1 MSPLPQVDTPQ
12 GILNLTG
19 THPIEF
25 AVVAIYFGVLLGLA
39 FIFRRMNQ
47 NVDDY
52 FRNGCRGSWW
62 LVGTSAFVGNFT
74 AWTFTGAA
82 GVAFVAGWSVMVIF
96 MIAPM
101 VALVTALLFA
111 DKFRQIRAVTA
122 PEVLRRRFGGATEQF
137 YSYFGILNNLLISS
151 IQLYGLAIFASAIF
165 GLEIHLVII
174 FIGLVVLTYSLFGG
188 SWAVMGTDFI
198 QGLILVPVT
207 LFVCLLCLVEIG
219 GIGRLFQMIREQGLA
234 ADFQMFNTD
243 QFEGRVADF
252 TWAWAIAMFM
262 KNVPGQLSLISAVRY
277 FAVKDGREAR
287 KAAFLDCGLSI
298 MGLLFWFIPPITA
311 RLLFESEVM
320 AMDLA
325 NPAESAYAVAAMQ
338 LLPAGMAGLMV
349 VAMLA
354 ATMSNLD
361 TGLNRNAAIF
371 TLNIYP
377 LFCRLTGHA
386 PMTGKALMRLG
397 QAWTLMLGC
406 SIILIALHLSR
417 QEGKGVFDFML
428 EVGAVLGMPMAVPM
442 LLALL
447 IRKVP
452 SWAALMSIGVTAVPS
467 SMAVLSGR
475 VPWLAEWLPFLA
487 ESWKFHSIVFIN
499 GSVSVTTFLISLL
512 FWKGT
517 DRQYRE
523 KVDTFFRVMRTPVDF
538 EKEVGN
544 ANDAAQLTIIGSFL
558 MVIGGGIL
566 LLLII
571 DNPWTL
577 QGRLGILILGGFI
590 LGLGTAFRW
599 QGARHPRTQSTT
611 LPNPE
616 K

>member
-1 MSPLPQVDTPQ
+1 
-12 GILNLTG
+12 LTG

-25 AVVAIYFGVLLGLA
+25 VVVAIYFGVLLGLA
-39 FIFRRMNQ
+39 FVFRRMNQ

-62 LVGTSAFVGNFT
+62 LVGSSAFVGNFT

-101 VALVTALLFA
+101 VALITALLFA

-137 YSYFGILNNLLISS
+137 YSYFGILNNLLVSS

-207 LFVCLLCLVEIG
+207 IFVCILCLVEIG
-219 GIGRLFQMIREQGLA
+219 GIGRLFQMINEQGLT

-243 QFEGRVADF
+243 QFSERVADF
-252 TWAWAIAMFM
+252 TWAWAIAMFL
-262 KNVPGQLSLISAVRY
+262 KNVPGQLSLITAVRY

-287 KAAFLDCGLSI
+287 KAAFLDCGLSV

-311 RLLFESEVM
+311 RLLFESEVLS
-320 AMDLA
+320 MDLA

-371 TLNIYP
+371 TMNIYP
-377 LFCRLTGHA
+377 LFCRLTGHT

-397 QAWTLMLGC
+397 QAWTLMLGAA
-406 SIILIALHLSR
+406 IILIAIYLSR

-447 IRKVP
+447 IKKVP
-452 SWAALMSIGVTAVPS
+452 SWAALLSIGVTAIPS
-467 SMAVLSGR
+467 SMAALSGR
-475 VPWLAEWLPFLA
+475 TPWLAEWLPFLA
-487 ESWKFHSIVFIN
+487 ESWIFQYIVFIN

-512 FWKGT
+512 FWKT
-517 DRQYRE
+517 TSPAYRE
-523 KVDTFFRVMRTPVDF
+523 KVDTFFRIMRTPVNF
-538 EKEVGN
+538 EEEVGL
-544 ANDAAQLTIIGSFL
+544 ANDADQLTIIGSFL

-566 LLLII
+566 LLMTI

-590 LGLGTAFRW
+590 FGLGFLFRW
-599 QGARHPRTQSTT
+599 LGARHRRQLLKK
-611 LPNPE
+611 LPAPP